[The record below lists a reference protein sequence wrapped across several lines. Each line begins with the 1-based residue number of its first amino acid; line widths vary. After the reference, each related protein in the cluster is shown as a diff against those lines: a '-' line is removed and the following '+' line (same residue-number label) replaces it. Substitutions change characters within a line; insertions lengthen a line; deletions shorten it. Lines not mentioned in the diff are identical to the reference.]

1 MKRTT
6 ISISES
12 VKKELLREMSKL
24 QLKWGKRVDF
34 EDIIWFLIMQNR
46 KKPELL
52 EEACKP
58 IEGISAETVI
68 KELIRERRT
77 ELAKEEKTQRIER

>member
-6 ISISES
+6 ISISEG

-34 EDIIWFLIMQNR
+34 EDVIWFLITQNR
-46 KKPELL
+46 KRPELL

-58 IEGISAETVI
+58 IEGISAEKVI
-68 KELIRERRT
+68 EELIRERRT
-77 ELAKEEKTQRIER
+77 ELEKEEKKQRIER